1 MKIDIDSAS
10 AIGDV
15 VRASRKAQKIRQRL
29 HVTDACQ
36 LPSLDQISSTAKG
49 AWRTCPCYQQEVEV
63 RRLHELDSL
72 AGWCL
77 MCSSESHHLQHHQRV
92 GADA

>member
-29 HVTDACQ
+29 HVIDACQ
-36 LPSLDQISSTAKG
+36 LPSLDRNFKYSQGSMENLSLLSTRGRSSAVT
-49 AWRTCPCYQQEVEV
+49 RT
-63 RRLHELDSL
+63 RLFWL
-72 AGWCL
+72 A
-77 MCSSESHHLQHHQRV
+77 SV
-92 GADA
+92 